1 MFPRIVKQ
9 ASQAKRI
16 MSLLKANNLSKFYG
30 ADEIFSN
37 VTVEIPPKARVAV
50 VGPNGAGKT
59 TLIRIFIGEEVATEG
74 SFSIAKDARVAH
86 LSQRPELAGE
96 HSLWEEAMT
105 AFEGIRAMEA
115 ELGELAL
122 RMTESDAAMEHYGAL
137 QAKFEDLGG
146 YDYEARVKQ
155 VLMGL
160 GFDEKDYSTSL
171 TKLSG
176 GQKTRA
182 VLARLLLEAPEL
194 LILDEPTNHLDI
206 YAVEWLEAFLKDYS
220 GAVLAISH
228 DRRFIDNYA
237 NQVWEL
243 EWHHIE
249 VYRGNYS
256 HYMAQ
261 RDERR
266 ERLQKEFEKQQEFI
280 AKEMDYIR
288 KHMGSRWTAQ
298 AKGRLKKL
306 QTMAKRGKIIEGGP
320 RERNSMHLKLKAE
333 ARSGDEVIVTK
344 NLAVG
349 YKEPLFKMEDITL
362 YRGETAAI
370 IGPNGAG
377 KSTLIK
383 TLVGTLAPLE
393 GQSKLGAQVQVGYF
407 AQAHEGLD
415 PKKSVLDVIMEAGN
429 MGIAEAR
436 NFAGSYLFSND
447 EVFREIGTLSGGER
461 GRVALAL
468 LSLSGA
474 NLLLL
479 DEPTNHLDIDSQ
491 EILQA
496 VIEAYTGTVL
506 LVSHDRYLVDALAS
520 QIWAIRPKEGIE
532 IFEGG
537 YQEYLAWRKQ
547 KEAKALASANGGT
560 SSKKA
565 ATYAEKVRGMSPYQL
580 KQRVAELEATIASL
594 EAQMDKLTGQ
604 IEKASAAG
612 HSQDVQALGVAY
624 TQTEADLEAAME
636 EWGELAEYVE

>member
-1 MFPRIVKQ
+1 MKAFAP
-9 ASQAKRI
+9 
-16 MSLLKANNLSKFYG
+16 LK
-30 ADEIFSN
+30 
-37 VTVEIPPKARVAV
+37 
-50 VGPNGAGKT
+50 
-59 TLIRIFIGEEVATEG
+59 
-74 SFSIAKDARVAH
+74 
-86 LSQRPELAGE
+86 
-96 HSLWEEAMT
+96 
-105 AFEGIRAMEA
+105 AMEA

-122 RMTESDAAMEHYGAL
+122 KMTESDAAMERYGAL
-137 QAKFEDLGG
+137 QAEFENLGG

-160 GFDEKDYSTSL
+160 GFEAAEYEKPLPT
-171 TKLSG
+171 LSG

-182 VLARLLLEAPEL
+182 VLARLLLESPDL

-206 YAVEWLEAFLKDYS
+206 YAVEWLESFLKDYD

-243 EWHHIE
+243 EWHRIE

-256 HYMAQ
+256 HYMQQ

-280 AKEMDYIR
+280 SKEMDYIR

-320 RERNSMHLKLKAE
+320 RERNTMHLRLKAE

-383 TLVGTLAPLE
+383 TLVGTLRPIE
-393 GQSKLGAQVQVGYF
+393 GESKLGAQVQVGYF

-496 VIEAYTGTVL
+496 VIEAFKGTVL
-506 LVSHDRYLVDALAS
+506 LVSHDRYLIDALAT

-532 IFEGG
+532 IYEGG
-537 YQEYLAWRKQ
+537 YQEYIAWRKQ
-547 KEAKALASANGGT
+547 KEAKAQAAANNGASV
-560 SSKKA
+560 KKA

-580 KQRVAELEATIASL
+580 KQRVAELENTIARL
-594 EAQMDKLTGQ
+594 EAEMDKLTGQ

-612 HSQDVQALGVAY
+612 HSQEVQALGADY
-624 TQTEADLEAAME
+624 TKTEAALEAAIE
-636 EWGELAEYVE
+636 EWGELAEHVE